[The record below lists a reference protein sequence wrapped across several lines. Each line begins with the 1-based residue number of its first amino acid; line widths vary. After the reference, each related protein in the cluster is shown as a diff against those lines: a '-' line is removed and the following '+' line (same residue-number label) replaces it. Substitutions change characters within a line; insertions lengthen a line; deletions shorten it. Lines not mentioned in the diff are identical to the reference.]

1 MGHGG
6 FVAEPSVARERKWRV
21 RAGRRRGLDAK
32 PLGVQTDGQD
42 AEEAYR
48 VLRRTHAHGDEEP
61 GEGCGKVALDFFFVL
76 FLFLRTASRVDLD
89 APPVAFR
96 SHDMLSSQRPLHCV
110 KFFLE
115 N

>member
-1 MGHGG
+1 VASARGEAKGTRRETVGG
-6 FVAEPSVARERKWRV
+6 SN
-21 RAGRRRGLDAK
+21 GRPGCGGGLSRSA
-32 PLGVQTDGQD
+32 P
-42 AEEAYR
+42 
-48 VLRRTHAHGDEEP
+48 HAHGDEEP